1 MTASKQHNN
10 TPGFSYS
17 HGYSASHLAALSCLH
32 DIRMPRVLRSVAWL
46 VTAGILAASIAMVLV
61 PWVQT
66 STGPGRVTTLDPR
79 DRVQN
84 ISALVSGRIAEWYV
98 RDASVVKAG
107 DPIARIVDVDD
118 ELVERLTMQL
128 HAALRKLDASRD
140 ATRTAQIDLARR
152 EALFADGLAS
162 RLELEQ
168 ASIRVQQLRIGE
180 EQARAEVNDAEVN
193 LSRQGSQ
200 LVVAPR
206 DGTIV
211 HVEAGDVATIVS
223 AGQALATFLPS
234 NVERVVELYLEGRD
248 IGLVQPGRKVRL
260 QFDGWP
266 AFQFS
271 GLPEFAVGTFAGE
284 VVFVE
289 ANARIDGSFR
299 VLVAE
304 DTLEAGCFSG
314 DRRPGLNVAGNCGWP
329 PETFVRL
336 GASVQGWVLLETV
349 PLGYELWRLMNN
361 FPPVNA
367 AVAAGGVLTTGAAK

>member
-1 MTASKQHNN
+1 MGKPQRHQ
-10 TPGFSYS
+10 GELQFSY
-17 HGYSASHLAALSCLH
+17 HHDYAASHLAGLTCLH
-32 DIRMPRVLRSVAWL
+32 DIRLPRLLRSIAWL
-46 VTAGILAASIAMVLV
+46 VMALVVAAAIALALV

-66 STGPGRVTTLDPR
+66 TMGPGRVTTLDPR

-98 RDASVVKAG
+98 RDAAVVKAG
-107 DPIARIVDVDD
+107 DPIVRIVDVDD

-128 HAALRKLDASRD
+128 QAAQRKLAAARD

-152 EALFADGLAS
+152 EALFAEGLAS

-168 ASIRVQQLRIGE
+168 ASIRVQQLRIAE
-180 EQARAEVNDAEVN
+180 EQALGEVNDAEVN

-206 DGTIV
+206 DGTIM
-211 HVEAGDVATIVS
+211 HVEAGDVATMVS
-223 AGQALATFLPS
+223 AGQALATFLPA
-234 NVERVVELYLEGRD
+234 NAERVVELYLEGRD
-248 IGLVQPGRKVRL
+248 IGLVHPGRKVRL

-289 ANARIDGSFR
+289 PNARTDGSFR

-304 DTLEAGCFSG
+304 DKLESGCFG
-314 DRRPGLNVAGNCGWP
+314 VDTRPGLNVAGNCGWP
-329 PETFVRL
+329 PESFVRL

-367 AVAAGGVLTTGAAK
+367 AVTASGVLTNGAAK

>member
-1 MTASKQHNN
+1 MTAPQHRDN
-10 TPGFSYS
+10 THRFSYS
-17 HGYSASHLAALSCLH
+17 HAYAASHLAAFASLH
-32 DIRMPRVLRSVAWL
+32 QVRMPRLLRSVAWL
-46 VTAGILAASIAMVLV
+46 VAASIVLASLALAVV

-66 STGPGRVTTLDPR
+66 TTGLGRVTTLDPR

-84 ISALVSGRIAEWYV
+84 ISALVSGRIAEWFV

-118 ELVERLTMQL
+118 ELVERLTLQL
-128 HAALRKLDASRD
+128 QAAQRKLEASRD

-152 EALFADGLAS
+152 EALFAEGLAS

-168 ASIRVQQLRIGE
+168 ASIRVQQLRIAE
-180 EQARAEVNDAEVN
+180 EQARAEINDAEVN

-223 AGQALATFLPS
+223 AGQALASFLPS
-234 NVERVVELYLEGRD
+234 NAERVVELYLEGRD
-248 IGLVQPGRKVRL
+248 IGLVQPGRQVRL

-289 ANARIDGSFR
+289 ANARVDGSFR
-299 VLVAE
+299 VLVAQ
-304 DTLEAGCFSG
+304 DSLETGCFDESA
-314 DRRPGLNVAGNCGWP
+314 RPGLNVAGNCGWP
-329 PETFVRL
+329 PESFVRL

-349 PLGYELWRLMNN
+349 PLGYELWRRMNN

-367 AVAAGGVLTTGAAK
+367 AVAASGVLMDGAAK